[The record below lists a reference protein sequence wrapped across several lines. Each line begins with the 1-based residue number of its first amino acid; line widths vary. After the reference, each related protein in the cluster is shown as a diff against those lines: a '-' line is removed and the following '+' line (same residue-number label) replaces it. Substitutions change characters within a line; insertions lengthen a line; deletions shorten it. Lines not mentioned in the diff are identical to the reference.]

1 MKVVVV
7 ANQKGGVG
15 KSTISCNLAV
25 VAAQKGRR
33 VLIIDADPQGTSM
46 QWRAQRK
53 ADDVSVIAITQKT
66 IVKEITNFE
75 NFDLVFVDAGGRDN
89 SLFRAA
95 VVTAQYGL
103 LLVPVLASGADV
115 WATEDT
121 FNILSE
127 ARALGATIPAYTVF
141 NQVRPN
147 ATLVPQAK
155 QALSEITEGND
166 VELLETQIGN
176 REDFK
181 KAFLDGFGVT
191 ETAPSGKAA
200 YEIVGLYDE
209 IMTKLEG

>member
-15 KSTISCNLAV
+15 KSTLSCNLAA
-25 VAAQKGRR
+25 VAAQKGKR
-33 VLIIDADPQGTSM
+33 VLIIDADPQGSSM
-46 QWRAQRK
+46 QWRAQRQ
-53 ADDVSVIAITQKT
+53 AENVSVIAITKST

-95 VVTAQYGL
+95 VVTAQNGL
-103 LLVPVLASGADV
+103 LLVPVLASGVDV

-121 FNILSE
+121 FKILSE
-127 ARALGATIPAYTVF
+127 ARAIGANIPAYAVF
-141 NQVRPN
+141 NQVKSN
-147 ATLVPQAK
+147 ASLVPQAK

-166 VELLETQIGN
+166 IELLETQIGN

-181 KAFLDGFGVT
+181 KAFLDGMAVT

-200 YEIVGLYDE
+200 YELTNLYDE

>member
-25 VAAQKGRR
+25 VAAQKGKR

-46 QWRAQRK
+46 QWRAQRPEEN
-53 ADDVSVIAITQKT
+53 VSVIAITQKT

-127 ARALGATIPAYTVF
+127 ARALGANIPAYTVF
-141 NQVRPN
+141 NQVKSN

-155 QALSEITEGND
+155 QALSDITEGND
-166 VELLETQIGN
+166 VDLLETQIGN

-181 KAFLDGFGVT
+181 KAFLNGFGVT
-191 ETAPSGKAA
+191 EKAPSGKAA
-200 YEIVGLYDE
+200 YELINLYDE
-209 IMTKLEG
+209 IMEKLEG